1 MYDDY
6 HRMLAE
12 FFREDGFDATFIK
25 PLPGIPNDDDG
36 TVTSDTEET
45 TIRCIKMEVFGNMA
59 GSRTK
64 MGTLIQEADQV
75 LYVQPSEAT
84 NKWADPLYID
94 PTSDTVIINEVSWKI
109 VAAREYN
116 PSASNCVL
124 YELYIKR

>member
-1 MYDDY
+1 MDDF

-12 FFREDGFDATFIK
+12 FFREDGFDAIFIK
-25 PLPGIPNDDDG
+25 QLPGIPNDDDG
-36 TVTSDTEET
+36 TLESATEEYP
-45 TIRCIKMEVFGNMA
+45 IRAIKMELFGNMA

-64 MGTLIQEADQV
+64 LSTLIQEADQV
-75 LYVQPSEAT
+75 LYVQPSQST

-94 PTSDTVIINEVSWKI
+94 PTSDRIQINEVDWKV
-109 VAAREYN
+109 VAVKEYN